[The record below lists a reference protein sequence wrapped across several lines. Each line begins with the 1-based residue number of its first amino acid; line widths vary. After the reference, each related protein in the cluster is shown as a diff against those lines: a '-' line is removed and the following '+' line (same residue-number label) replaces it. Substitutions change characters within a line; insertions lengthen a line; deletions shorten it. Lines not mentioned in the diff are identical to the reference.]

1 MKKVISIILVCILA
15 FSVTACTNAEKNNQE
30 NTETQTQNQS
40 SAGAEAETQ
49 SPSIETKNISVNVP
63 VLKTSDW
70 SSYSSTEYDGKSEMT
85 VSFDIPKDYTSDA
98 TVVYNTD
105 NVKFGE
111 VVGVVP
117 YAYGQTL
124 FDTVET
130 NKNYGDIVYTNK
142 ADGTLEN
149 GTKCAVL
156 FGTAPIDDGEWYV
169 FCYGIDFSDYAV
181 IITLYSKDKLETMPA
196 EHLAVLSNVKVD

>member
-1 MKKVISIILVCILA
+1 MKKFISILLVCLLA
-15 FSVTACTNAEKNNQE
+15 FSVTACTNADKENQE

-40 SAGAEAETQ
+40 SAGTEAETQ

-85 VSFDIPKDYTSDA
+85 VSLDIPKDYTSDA
-98 TVVYNTD
+98 TVIYDTD
-105 NVKFGE
+105 NIKFGE
-111 VVGVVP
+111 IVGIVP
-117 YAYGQTL
+117 YADGQTL

>member
-40 SAGAEAETQ
+40 SAGAKAETQ

-117 YAYGQTL
+117 YADGQTL

-169 FCYGIDFSDYAV
+169 FCYGIDFSDYTV

-196 EHLAVLSNVKVD
+196 EHLAILSNVKVD

>member
-40 SAGAEAETQ
+40 SAGTETETQ
-49 SPSIETKNISVNVP
+49 SLSIETKNISVNVP

-117 YAYGQTL
+117 YADGQTL

>member
-40 SAGAEAETQ
+40 SAGAKAETQ

-111 VVGVVP
+111 VVGVIP
-117 YAYGQTL
+117 YADGQTL

>member
-1 MKKVISIILVCILA
+1 MKKFISILLVCLLA
-15 FSVTACTNAEKNNQE
+15 FSVTACTNADKENQE

-117 YAYGQTL
+117 YADGQTL

-169 FCYGIDFSDYAV
+169 FCYGIDFSDYTV

>member
-40 SAGAEAETQ
+40 SAGTEAETQ

-98 TVVYNTD
+98 TVIYDTD
-105 NVKFGE
+105 NIKFGE
-111 VVGVVP
+111 IVGIVP
-117 YAYGQTL
+117 YADGQTL

>member
-40 SAGAEAETQ
+40 SAGTEAETQ

-117 YAYGQTL
+117 YADGQTL

-181 IITLYSKDKLETMPA
+181 IITIYSKDKLETMPA

>member
-40 SAGAEAETQ
+40 SAGTEAETQ

-70 SSYSSTEYDGKSEMT
+70 SSYSSTEYDGKSEMA

-117 YAYGQTL
+117 YADGQTL

-130 NKNYGDIVYTNK
+130 NKNYGDIVYTDK
-142 ADGTLEN
+142 TDGTLEN

>member
-40 SAGAEAETQ
+40 SAGTEAETQ

-117 YAYGQTL
+117 YADGQTA
-124 FDTVET
+124 FDTIEL
-130 NKNYGDIVYTNK
+130 NKNYNDIVYTDK
-142 ADGTLEN
+142 DEGMLTET
-149 GTKCAVL
+149 TKCSVL
-156 FGTAPIDDGEWYV
+156 LGKAPTSDGEWYIYSYAV
-169 FCYGIDFSDYAV
+169 DFEDYAV
-181 IITLYSKDKLETMPA
+181 VINLYSLTELEAITD
-196 EHLAVLSNVKVD
+196 EHIAVLSNIKVD

>member
-40 SAGAEAETQ
+40 SAGTEAETQ

-70 SSYSSTEYDGKSEMT
+70 SSYNSTEYDGKSEMT

-117 YAYGQTL
+117 YADGQTL